1 MESSPFAL
9 DHNINHPIAQRANA
23 CYNKIKGEVKMKTLY
38 LIGGTMGVG
47 KTTVCN
53 TLKKDLENAVFLD
66 GDWCWDLHPFRVTP
80 ALQDMVMKNIH
91 TMLTNFLLCP
101 DIDNILFCWV
111 MHQQS
116 IVDDV
121 LSGLSLEG
129 VRVVNISLTCSPE
142 ALKIRLER
150 DIQQGIRQP
159 DILDR
164 SIPRLGLYEGLST
177 LKIDTTDRMPGEI
190 AAMIRQKGM
199 KE

>member
-1 MESSPFAL
+1 
-9 DHNINHPIAQRANA
+9 
-23 CYNKIKGEVKMKTLY
+23 MKTLY

-53 TLKKDLENAVFLD
+53 VLKKELENAVFLD

-80 ALQDMVMKNIH
+80 ATQAMVMKNIH
-91 TMLTNFLLCP
+91 AMLTNFLRCP

-121 LSGLSLEG
+121 LAGLPLEG
-129 VRVVNISLTCSPE
+129 VRVVNLSLICSPE
-142 ALKIRLER
+142 ALKERLQG
-150 DIQQGIRQP
+150 DIDAGIRQA

-164 SIPRLGLYEGLST
+164 SIPRIKLYEELST
-177 LKIDTTDRMPGEI
+177 VKIDTTDRTPGQI
-190 AAMIRQKGM
+190 AAIIRQKGSL
-199 KE
+199 